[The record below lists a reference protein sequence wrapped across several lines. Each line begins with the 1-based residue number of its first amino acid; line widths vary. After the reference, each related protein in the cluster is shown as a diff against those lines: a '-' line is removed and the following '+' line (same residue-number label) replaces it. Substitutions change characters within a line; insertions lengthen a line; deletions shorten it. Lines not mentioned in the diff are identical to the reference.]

1 MFDFDETHFIHRT
14 QLGNTEAFNP
24 LVVKYHR
31 HVYNHILGNVKN
43 PETAKDLTQETW
55 LKAYR
60 GITTF
65 RCDSTFTSWLYR
77 IAENVCIDYF
87 RKQKKAY
94 AIESLHTVAE
104 NRITDTYPSPYR
116 DLQRKELREI
126 LRNAIAELT
135 PTRKQVFLLYYI
147 QELSIKA
154 IAQQLNRSEGTIKS
168 HLRNA
173 RLQLQEHLT
182 PYLNNENVS

>member
-1 MFDFDETHFIHRT
+1 LFDFDETHFIERT
-14 QLGNTEAFNP
+14 QHGDTEAFNP
-24 LVVKYHR
+24 LVVKYHC

-43 PETAKDLTQETW
+43 PETAKDLAQETW

-87 RKQKKAY
+87 RKQKHDTEPLHL
-94 AIESLHTVAE
+94 IDES
-104 NRITDTYPSPYR
+104 RITDTHPSPYR
-116 DLQRKELREI
+116 ALQRKELREI
-126 LRNAIAELT
+126 LRNAITGLT

-182 PYLNNENVS
+182 PYLDNDNVS

>member
-14 QLGNTEAFNP
+14 QLGDTEAFNP
-24 LVVKYHR
+24 LVVRYHH

-43 PETAKDLTQETW
+43 TEIAKDLAQETW

-87 RKQKKAY
+87 RKQKHDTKPLHL
-94 AIESLHTVAE
+94 IDESY
-104 NRITDTYPSPYR
+104 ITDTYPSPGR
-116 DLQRKELREI
+116 DLQRKELRAH
-126 LRNAIAELT
+126 LSDAITHLT
-135 PTRKQVFLLYYI
+135 PTRKHVFLFYYI

-154 IAQQLNRSEGTIKS
+154 IAGRLNRSEGTIKS

-173 RLQLQEHLT
+173 RLQLQEQLT
-182 PYLNNENVS
+182 PYLDNENIC